1 MADDRGP
8 DGDEGEQQRPDEDA
22 GNETGATGPDGG
34 SGSGDERG
42 EGERPGSGEDVTRRD
57 PMDSPFGLPLR
68 GGSRDSGSDS
78 PAGLP
83 DVPGLGGLGGFP
95 GFGPGGPGG
104 FGGAGGDLGA
114 MLEQVL
120 GEAANNPELAEVM
133 RSMGVDPTD
142 PATQAAMRAQLGT
155 FMQAQQS
162 PTGSRDLATEVA
174 RKHVLAS
181 EGNDVHDA
189 AASRA
194 VVDAVAVATLWLDEQ
209 TTLAA
214 PAWRAT
220 GLSRAEWVEAT
231 MPRWFELI
239 EPVSDGV
246 TAATSDALR
255 KQMGELGPEAFG
267 EALPPGLPEGF
278 DPRAMVEQWA
288 PMLGN
293 LSRQM
298 FSAQLGQAVG
308 TLATEVVGGTEVG
321 LPLTEPGLIALLPG
335 NVATLA
341 ESLEI
346 DLPQVRLYLAVREAA
361 RVRLFSEVPW
371 LGPQLLSAVDD
382 YARNITIDTE
392 AIESALTTIDASDPE
407 ALRGALQG
415 ILFRHHPTPAQ
426 QAALARLETLLALA
440 EGWVDHVSDR
450 ATATHLPQSAAL
462 AETIRRRRV
471 GGAAQKT
478 FAGLVG
484 LDLSPRRLR
493 DAANLWAA
501 LENAGGADLRDSRW
515 AHPDLAPTAADL
527 DDPIGYVERATG
539 GRGGTGRIAGA
550 EAAGTPGAATR
561 EDATVSPRHGGDQG
575 GDSLGDDLDAVL
587 RSILEEADR
596 ERDAGGSG
604 EGGPEGSDEPGG
616 PNGPG
621 GSDGAG
627 GDGGPDG
634 PTPR

>member
-8 DGDEGEQQRPDEDA
+8 DGSEGEERPDEQADEQA
-22 GNETGATGPDGG
+22 DEQTGDETGAATGSDPGPDPGPGRDTGG
-34 SGSGDERG
+34 GGGGD
-42 EGERPGSGEDVTRRD
+42 DLTRRD

-68 GGSRDSGSDS
+68 GGSRDDASD
-78 PAGLP
+78 PFGGLP
-83 DVPGLGGLGGFP
+83 DIPGLGGFGGFA
-95 GFGPGGPGG
+95 GMGGPGGPAG
-104 FGGAGGDLGA
+104 FGGGDLGA

-120 GEAANNPELAEVM
+120 GEAANNPELAEMM

-189 AASRA
+189 AASQA
-194 VVDAVAVATLWLDEQ
+194 VADAVAVATLWLDEQ

-321 LPLTEPGLIALLPG
+321 LPLTEPGLVALLPG
-335 NVATLA
+335 NVAALA
-341 ESLEI
+341 QSLEI

-415 ILFRHHPTPAQ
+415 NLFRPHPTAAQ
-426 QAALARLETLLALA
+426 RAALTRLETLLALA

-484 LDLSPRRLR
+484 LELRPRRLR

-527 DDPIGYVERATG
+527 DDPIGYVQRATG
-539 GRGGTGRIAGA
+539 GSGRIAGA
-550 EAAGTPGAATR
+550 ESSAPGEATDSGAPAAGGSAA
-561 EDATVSPRHGGDQG
+561 EPG

-596 ERDAGGSG
+596 ERDAGGDT
-604 EGGPEGSDEPGG
+604 GGTG
-616 PNGPG
+616 G
-621 GSDGAG
+621 GSGGLRGADG
-627 GDGGPDG
+627 DTPDPDG
-634 PTPR
+634 PSTGERE

>member
-8 DGDEGEQQRPDEDA
+8 DGSEGEERPDEQADEQT
-22 GNETGATGPDGG
+22 GDETGAATGSDPGPDPGPGRDTGG
-34 SGSGDERG
+34 GGGGD
-42 EGERPGSGEDVTRRD
+42 DLTRRD

-68 GGSRDSGSDS
+68 GGSRDDASD
-78 PAGLP
+78 PFGGLP
-83 DVPGLGGLGGFP
+83 DIPGLGGFGGFA
-95 GFGPGGPGG
+95 GMGGPGGPAG
-104 FGGAGGDLGA
+104 FGGGDLGA

-120 GEAANNPELAEVM
+120 GEAANNPELAEMM

-189 AASRA
+189 AASQA
-194 VVDAVAVATLWLDEQ
+194 VADAVAVATLWLDEQ

-321 LPLTEPGLIALLPG
+321 LPLTEPGLVALLPG
-335 NVATLA
+335 NVAALA
-341 ESLEI
+341 QSLEI

-415 ILFRHHPTPAQ
+415 NLFRPHPTAAQ
-426 QAALARLETLLALA
+426 RAALTRLETLLALA

-484 LDLSPRRLR
+484 LELRPRRLR

-527 DDPIGYVERATG
+527 DDPIGYVQRATG
-539 GRGGTGRIAGA
+539 GSGRIAGA
-550 EAAGTPGAATR
+550 ESSAPGEATDSGAPAAGGSAA
-561 EDATVSPRHGGDQG
+561 EPG

-596 ERDAGGSG
+596 ERDAGGDT
-604 EGGPEGSDEPGG
+604 GGTG
-616 PNGPG
+616 G
-621 GSDGAG
+621 GSGGLRGADG
-627 GDGGPDG
+627 DTPDPDG
-634 PTPR
+634 PSTGERE

>member
-8 DGDEGEQQRPDEDA
+8 DGNEGEQRPEDET
-22 GNETGATGPDGG
+22 GNEVG
-34 SGSGDERG
+34 SGAGDGASTGTGDSTSDSAGDDSGL
-42 EGERPGSGEDVTRRD
+42 GSGEDVTRRN

-68 GGSRDSGSDS
+68 GGSRDSGTD
-78 PAGLP
+78 PFAGLS
-83 DVPGLGGLGGFP
+83 GL
-95 GFGPGGPGG
+95 GGPGG
-104 FGGAGGDLGA
+104 FGGFGGAGGPGGFGGGDLGA

-155 FMQAQQS
+155 FMQAQQT
-162 PTGSRDLATEVA
+162 PTGSRDLATDVA

-181 EGNDVHDA
+181 EGNDVHDPA
-189 AASRA
+189 AARA
-194 VVDAVAVATLWLDEQ
+194 VADAVAVATLWLDEQ

-267 EALPPGLPEGF
+267 EALPPGMPEGF

-321 LPLTEPGLIALLPG
+321 LPLTEPGLVALLPG
-335 NVATLA
+335 NVAALA

-415 ILFRHHPTPAQ
+415 NLFRPHPTPAQ

-450 ATATHLPQSAAL
+450 ATASHLPQSAAL

-527 DDPIGYVERATG
+527 DDPIGYVQRATG
-539 GRGGTGRIAGA
+539 GSGAAAGSIAGS
-550 EAAGTPGAATR
+550 EAAGVEGIEGSQA
-561 EDATVSPRHGGDQG
+561 S
-575 GDSLGDDLDAVL
+575 DLDAVL
-587 RSILEEADR
+587 RGILEEADR
-596 ERDAGGSG
+596 AREAGGGSG
-604 EGGPEGSDEPGG
+604 GT
-616 PNGPG
+616 
-621 GSDGAG
+621 G
-627 GDGGPDG
+627 GDTHGPDDETPGADG
-634 PTPR
+634 PSTGERE